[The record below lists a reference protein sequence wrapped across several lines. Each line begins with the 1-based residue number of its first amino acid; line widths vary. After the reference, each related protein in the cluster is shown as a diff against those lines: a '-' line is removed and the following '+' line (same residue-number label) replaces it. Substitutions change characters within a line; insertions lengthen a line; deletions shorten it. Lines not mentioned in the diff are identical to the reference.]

1 MKPIAKKIGMLIVML
16 CASIPL
22 SAYDFEVDGFYYNVI
37 SEEEKQVEVTY
48 KNYDY
53 NSYSGVINIPSLVA
67 YNGNNYSVKRIGKNA
82 FRDCTHVIAVTIP
95 NTVVLIENSAFF
107 GCTNINSLTIGSGVT
122 SIKDEA
128 FSEKGLSSNS
138 NPYTISKVIWVG
150 NTPPD
155 GTLNINA
162 NNNYVS
168 NDEFNLPNRIIYPF
182 LSSRFEIDNVVYV
195 PVSPSDRTCD
205 VIDCNYN
212 PSNTEI
218 LIDSVVNNRDVEL
231 KVLNVNSY
239 AFYRNPKITK
249 LTISNNGSIGG
260 WAFADC
266 DALTSVVASNNGNIG
281 IYSFHDCDELVS
293 VDISNNG
300 NIGHYSFFR
309 CGSLTSVQACNNG
322 SIESFAFA
330 CCQKLSSVSLGDKI
344 TTLESNA
351 FRADSS
357 LDNIIIPDNVTKLA
371 NEVFEECTSLKSV
384 SIGKG
389 IAILGWSS
397 FRDCSSL
404 SSIVIPKNIRTI
416 QGGVFTGC
424 SNLGDIT
431 IEEFESS
438 REPQY
443 FPDWTS
449 NNHKDNSKS
458 SYEYSINVQP
468 DDVLS
473 FKIWSDCESKDVLK
487 VYLNGY
493 LIDSLSGDG
502 ETDSFTKTFTES
514 QVVSLKVEYSKDNSG
529 SSGKDEAGIRNI
541 SIYDIHSQIV
551 FDGYSRAFSDCKL
564 DEVYIGKKL
573 VYDSSS
579 DKGYSPFYGNASLRK
594 VTITDMETEIYEN
607 EFYGCSNLQEF
618 SCGDGVASIGNRAFS
633 GCSALTSYVSGTRV
647 KTIGDEAFS
656 DCTAL
661 TSFTSEAAVP
671 PVCGTQALDDI
682 NKWECKLYV
691 PAESQDEYK
700 VAPQW
705 KEFFFI
711 EESGVDDIIS
721 DNDSES
727 TNPIE
732 IYNLS
737 GIKISG
743 SIENLTPGIYIKK
756 QGSITEKIMVR

>member
-1 MKPIAKKIGMLIVML
+1 ML
-16 CASIPL
+16 CVSIPL

-48 KNYDY
+48 KDYSY

-82 FRDCTHVIAVTIP
+82 FRDCTNVIAVKIP
-95 NTVVLIENSAFF
+95 NTVISIENSAFF
-107 GCTNINSLTIGSGVT
+107 ECTNINSLTIGSGVT
-122 SIKDEA
+122 KIKDEA
-128 FSEKGLSSNS
+128 FSENGPYSTKS
-138 NPYTISKVIWVG
+138 NPYTISKVIWAG

-155 GTLNINA
+155 GTLNIIA
-162 NNNYVS
+162 ENNYVS
-168 NDEFNLPNRIIYPF
+168 NDEFNLQNRTVYPF
-182 LSSRFEIDNVVYV
+182 LSSRFEVNNVVYV

-212 PSNTEI
+212 PSNSEI
-218 LIDSVVNNRDVEL
+218 VIDSVVNNRDVEL

-281 IYSFHDCDELVS
+281 VYSFNECDALAS
-293 VDISNNG
+293 VDANNNG

-309 CGSLTSVQACNNG
+309 CGALTSVEACNNG

-330 CCQKLSSVSLGDKI
+330 HCQKLSSVSLGDKI
-344 TTLESNA
+344 TALESNA

-389 IAILGWSS
+389 IDILGWSS

-404 SSIVIPKNIRTI
+404 SSIVIPKNIRII
-416 QGGVFTGC
+416 QSGVFTGC

-449 NNHKDNSKS
+449 TNHNDNSES
-458 SYEYSINVQP
+458 SHEYSINVQP

-487 VYLNGY
+487 VRIEYIDNDH
-493 LIDSLSGDG
+493 IDSWEIYTLSGDG
-502 ETDSFTKTFTES
+502 KTYTFTKTFTKS
-514 QVVSLKVEYSKDNSG
+514 QVVSLKVEYSKDNSV

-541 SIYDIHSQIV
+541 SIYDIRSQIV

-579 DKGYSPFYGNASLRK
+579 DKGYSPFYRNASLRK
-594 VTITDMETEIYEN
+594 VTITDAETEIYEN

-618 SCGDGVASIGNRAFS
+618 SCGDGVTSIGSRAFS
-633 GCSALTSYVSGTRV
+633 GCSALTSYVSGTSV

-700 VAPQW
+700 AAPQW

-711 EESGVDDIIS
+711 ENSSVGDIIS
-721 DNDSES
+721 DNQGELTD
-727 TNPIE
+727 PIE

-737 GIKISG
+737 GIKVSG
-743 SIENLTPGIYIKK
+743 STENLTPGIYIKK
-756 QGSITEKIMVR
+756 QGSITEKIMVK